1 MIERALAFYKRWL
14 SPALHAMSGVS
25 GACRF
30 HPSCSEYAAAA
41 LEQHGVVLGSGL
53 AIWRL
58 LRCNP
63 FNRGGFDPVPGTY
76 LPAAPVAE
84 TGIAKP
90 SVAKPPVAEAGECLS
105 DSLALSLA
113 RQKRFPFPL
122 RRG

>member
-76 LPAAPVAE
+76 VPAAPLAE

-90 SVAKPPVAEAGECLS
+90 AVAEAGECLS
-105 DSLALSLA
+105 ESLARSPA